1 MRNILQFPP
10 KRVFTDGVSDSG
22 DVDDVLRSM
31 AVVTQQLELMLDVLR
46 ERARLEAPPDAELEK
61 AAEA

>member
-1 MRNILQFPP
+1 MCNILQFPP
-10 KRVFTDGVSDSG
+10 KKVFINGVSDGG

-46 ERARLEAPPDAELEK
+46 ERARLEAQPAAGLEK